1 MHFSWNCLCS
11 LAKKHYFC
19 TMRTLYNRFFS
30 IISLGLLSLMAV
42 VLCLSCSG
50 GHVDNKVNAYND
62 SAYYYHY
69 ISLEKTLRFASLAY
83 DNSPARSDGRM
94 EALNNL
100 AFVDLMKMNYKGAE
114 DHLMEVLSSTDNQF
128 ERLVANVQ
136 MMRLCQRESR
146 NKEFYDYYWQANR
159 CIERINE
166 VHDMLSPRDDKR
178 FEYAQSELSI
188 ILAAY
193 LYYVEQIDASRL
205 ALSQIDEHSEI
216 QQDTAQL
223 LNYYYNVGSG
233 GYFTDGTPES
243 ICIKE
248 FDYLVDC
255 FFLARSQGSI
265 YWEANA
271 LQAMSEHLA
280 DNYDRHVLLSENVAV
295 MKYLNV
301 DNVEDSL
308 LAGNMAQR
316 SVELFAKYGDVYQ
329 TAGALRTLSDRY
341 HDIGDYGYAITCLH
355 EALERDTVINQAP
368 ALTSSIYEKLS
379 INYSA
384 IDDKQNSDIYRNFYL
399 DSQWET
405 RQDRELEARAEQFG
419 KDSLQQNVLLSV
431 VCIAILLLVVLLY
444 LFTRMRRDEEK
455 KYTVE
460 SFLEPLETWKKRETE
475 VTEETVEK
483 HEMILEEQQ
492 TSELILERNLQQNI
506 EQRAKMAL
514 VNSITPFIDRMLA
527 EIQRLQ
533 TRQENADIVEGRYA
547 YILELTD
554 KINEYN
560 GVLTDW
566 IQLRKGELSLKIE
579 SFRLQDLFDI
589 AKKSRHAFSMK
600 GVELVVG
607 ATDAVVKADRTLTL
621 FMINTIADNARKA
634 TSEGG
639 RVAIDATETPEY
651 VEISISD
658 TGMGM
663 SQEDLANVF
672 NHQPSKTVQH
682 GFGLMNCKGIIEKYK
697 KVSSVFSVCNIS
709 AESEKGKGSTF
720 RFRLPRGVVRS
731 LIILVG
737 LFLSLSV
744 SAAKKDVPANTVP
757 MAEEMVKAKHF
768 CDTIYY
774 NNLQGNFQLS
784 LAYADSACTYFNKYY
799 KKHYPKGTALM
810 RLYGA
815 SVDDAAELKW
825 LSDSLTVDYNVVL
838 DMRNEA
844 AVAALALHQWDVYKY
859 NNKVY
864 SRLFRERSAD
874 PTLMGYVSN
883 MKAASETKYVALI
896 LLLLIF
902 LTILPAYYLMYYRH
916 KMYYRVLVDRLGSIN
931 EALLND
937 DTEEDKLDT
946 IRNLW
951 KQASRYV
958 GNTKEAAELSGV
970 VNQICAAL
978 EDSINVRRLSSEQI
992 EMAEDELHR
1001 LNYEIER
1008 LHVNNN
1014 VLDNCFSTLKHETM
1028 YYPSRIRQLVDSD
1041 DKDIANLYEITAYY
1055 KELYTLLSLQA
1066 QHQVE
1071 SSVKIDANLMRYLQQ
1086 LLKKVSG
1093 EKQLVITRKDV
1104 DATYDLYIVEM
1115 PNLKLN
1121 DEEVVNLFTPQ
1132 TSNLSCMIIRQIIRE
1147 IGETTNHRGCGV
1159 YAVQRTDNGTDVMMT
1174 LSKKVKFN
1182 V

>member
-1 MHFSWNCLCS
+1 MHFSWNCLRC

-19 TMRTLYNRFFS
+19 TMRTMCNRYFRLFS
-30 IISLGLLSLMAV
+30 SGLLSLITV
-42 VLCLSCSG
+42 VLCLSCG
-50 GHVDNKVNAYND
+50 GNRVDEEVEKYND
-62 SAYYYHY
+62 SAYHYHY
-69 ISLEKTLRFASLAY
+69 ISLEKTQRFASLAY
-83 DNSPARSDGRM
+83 DKSSARSDGRM

-114 DHLMEVLSSTDNQF
+114 EHLMEVLSSTDNQF

-166 VHDMLSPRDDKR
+166 EHNLLSPRQDKR

-193 LYYVEQIDASRL
+193 LYYVEQIGASIA
-205 ALSQIDEHSEI
+205 ALSQIDEHGEI
-216 QQDTAQL
+216 QRDTAQL

-233 GYFTDGTPES
+233 SYFTEGTPENIS
-243 ICIKE
+243 KKE
-248 FDYLVDC
+248 FDYLIDC

-280 DNYDRHVLLSENVAV
+280 DDYYRHVLISENVAV

-355 EALERDTVINQAP
+355 EALERDSIIKQAP

-399 DSQWET
+399 DSQWDT
-405 RQDRELEARAEQFG
+405 RQDRELEARAEQFR
-419 KDSLQQNVLLSV
+419 KDSLQQNILLAI
-431 VCIAILLLVVLLY
+431 VCIAILLVVVLLY
-444 LFTRMRRDEEK
+444 LFTRMRRNEEK

-460 SFLEPLETWKKRETE
+460 SFLAPLETWKKRETE
-475 VTEETVEK
+475 ATEEIVEK

-533 TRQENADIVEGRYA
+533 TRQESADIVDARYA

-589 AKKSRHAFSMK
+589 AKKSRHAFNMK
-600 GVELVVG
+600 GVELSVG
-607 ATDAVVKADRTLTL
+607 NTDAVVKADRTLTL

-634 TSEGG
+634 TAEGG
-639 RVAIDATETPEY
+639 KVTIDATETPGY
-651 VEISISD
+651 VEISIAD
-658 TGMGM
+658 TGSGM
-663 SQEDLANVF
+663 TQEELTNVF

-709 AESEKGKGSTF
+709 ADSEKGKGSTF

-731 LIILVG
+731 LLLIMG
-737 LFLSLSV
+737 MFLSI
-744 SAAKKDVPANTVP
+744 SASAVDNDTPAKAVPLAKEI
-757 MAEEMVKAKHF
+757 AKAKQF

-774 NNLQGNFQLS
+774 SNLQGDYQLS

-799 KKHYPKGTALM
+799 KRVRPKGTALM
-810 RLYGA
+810 RLSGG

-825 LSDSLTVDYNVVL
+825 LSDSLAIDYNIVL
-838 DMRNEA
+838 DMRNET

-874 PTLMGYVSN
+874 PSMMGYASK
-883 MKAASETKYVALI
+883 MKSASETKYVALI
-896 LLLLIF
+896 LLLIIF
-902 LTILPAYYLMYYRH
+902 MTILPAYYMLYYRH

-937 DTEEDKLDT
+937 DTEEEKLAT
-946 IRNLW
+946 IQGLW
-951 KQASRYV
+951 KQTSRYV
-958 GNTKEAAELSGV
+958 GNTKEDSELSGV

-978 EDSINVRRLSSEQI
+978 EDNINIRRLSNEQI

-1028 YYPSRIRQLVDSD
+1028 YYPSRIRQLVDSE

-1071 SSVKIDANLMRYLQQ
+1071 SSVKIDANLMRYLLQ

-1093 EKQLVITRKDV
+1093 EKQLTVHKKDV
-1104 DATYDLYIVEM
+1104 DATYDLYTVEM
-1115 PNLKLN
+1115 PKLKLSG
-1121 DEEVVNLFTPQ
+1121 EEVVDLFTPQ
-1132 TSNLSCMIIRQIIRE
+1132 TTNLSCMVIRQIIRE
-1147 IGETTNHRGCGV
+1147 IGETTNHRGCGI
-1159 YAVQRTDNGTDVMMT
+1159 YAVQRKDNGTDVLMT
-1174 LSKKVKFN
+1174 LSKKAKFKA
-1182 V
+1182 